1 MAIQKT
7 ITPIDNSI
15 YLERPLAS
23 ENEINE
29 ILDNA
34 KSSFIEWRNTS
45 IDERIIVINKF
56 IDNLLALK
64 EEISKE
70 ICWQIGRPISQCGNE
85 LRGFEERSR
94 HMVDIAKTSLENIS
108 ARKNDEFDNY
118 IYKSPLGVIFVMAPW
133 NYPVITATNTIVPA
147 LLSGNT
153 LVLKHSSQTPRCAE
167 LINQAFEGTGLP
179 KGVFQF
185 VHTNHEA
192 CEKIISDPRVAH
204 VVFTG
209 SVRGGQEV
217 KKYIGTR
224 FINVGL
230 ELGGKDPA
238 YVKSD
243 ADVNHAVENLV
254 DGALFNSGQSCC
266 GIERIYVD
274 QSIYQDFID
283 GFKAITEQYRLG
295 DPSLEDTNLG
305 PVVRMSAANF
315 IRTQMSEAE
324 KQGAQR
330 LIDESKFSIAK
341 EDNCYIAPQVMINV
355 DHSMRFMMEETFG
368 PTVGIMP
375 VQNSDEAQKLMND
388 SPYGLTASIW
398 TKDLDFAKDFG
409 KNVETGTFFM
419 NRCDYLDP
427 ALAWTGVKDTGVGC
441 SLSTLAFDQFTRP
454 QSFHL
459 RNVG

>member
-94 HMVDIAKTSLENIS
+94 HMVDIAKTSLENIP

-315 IRTQMSEAE
+315 IRAQMSEAE

>member
-1 MAIQKT
+1 MSTQKT
-7 ITPIDNSI
+7 ITPIDNSVYI
-15 YLERPLAS
+15 ERPLS
-23 ENEINE
+23 SDNEIND
-29 ILDNA
+29 ILD
-34 KSSFIEWRNTS
+34 KSKKSFISWKNTS
-45 IDERIIVINKF
+45 IDDRIIIINKF
-56 IDNLLALK
+56 IDNLLNLNT
-64 EEISKE
+64 EVSKE
-70 ICWQIGRPISQCGNE
+70 ICWQIGRPITQCGNE

-94 HMVDIAKTSLENIS
+94 HMVEIAKESLQNIP

-133 NYPVITATNTIVPA
+133 NYPIITATNTIVPA
-147 LLSGNT
+147 LLAGNT
-153 LVLKHSSQTPRCAE
+153 LLLKHSSQTPMCAE
-167 LINQAFEGTGLP
+167 LLSKAFENTGLP
-179 KGVFQF
+179 EGVFQF

-192 CEKIISDPRVAH
+192 CEKIISDPRISH

-209 SVRGGQEV
+209 SVRGGQEI

-238 YVKSD
+238 YVRSD

-274 QSIYQDFID
+274 QSIYNKFIE
-283 GFKAITEQYRLG
+283 GFKSITENYKLD
-295 DPSLEDTNLG
+295 DPSKDDTNLG
-305 PVVRMSAANF
+305 PVVRQSAAQF
-315 IRTQMSEAE
+315 IRKQISEAE
-324 KQGAQR
+324 KQGAKR
-330 LIDESKFSIAK
+330 LIDESKFPISN
-341 EDNCYIAPQVMINV
+341 ENNCYVAPQVMIDV

-368 PTVGIMP
+368 PAVGIMP
-375 VQNSDEAQKLMND
+375 VKDHEEARKLMND

-409 KNVETGTFFM
+409 KQIETGTFFM

-454 QSFHL
+454 QSFHM
-459 RNVG
+459 RKVV

>member
-7 ITPIDNSI
+7 ITPIDNSV

-29 ILDNA
+29 ILNNS
-34 KSSFIEWRNTS
+34 KKSFIEWKNTS

-94 HMVDIAKTSLENIS
+94 HMVNIAKTSLENIP

-243 ADVNHAVENLV
+243 ADVSHAVENLV

-283 GFKAITEQYRLG
+283 GFKAITEQYKLG

-315 IRTQMSEAE
+315 IRAQMSEAE

-330 LIDESKFSIAK
+330 LIDESKFSVAK

-398 TKDLDFAKDFG
+398 TKDLDFAKEFG

>member
-94 HMVDIAKTSLENIS
+94 HMVDIAKTSLENIP

-283 GFKAITEQYRLG
+283 GFKAITEQYKLG

-315 IRTQMSEAE
+315 IRAQMSEAE

-330 LIDESKFSIAK
+330 LIDESKFSVAK

-398 TKDLDFAKDFG
+398 TKDLDFAKEFG

>member
-94 HMVDIAKTSLENIS
+94 HMVNIAKTSLENIP

-315 IRTQMSEAE
+315 IRAQMSEAE

-330 LIDESKFSIAK
+330 LIDESKFSVAK

>member
-94 HMVDIAKTSLENIS
+94 HMVNIAKTSLENIP

-179 KGVFQF
+179 MGVFQF

-192 CEKIISDPRVAH
+192 CEKIISDSIVAH

-330 LIDESKFSIAK
+330 LIDESKFPIAK